1 MSAGRAREPVLL
13 SLGSN
18 VDPQANMRRAVVR
31 ILERFPGGLVSP
43 LYLTRAV
50 GFDGA
55 DFLNAAMAIDSDLP
69 PPGLHAWLT
78 ALEDGFGR
86 RRDVPR
92 FSDRPIDVDIA
103 AFGATVRTA
112 SPVLP
117 RPELVEQA
125 FTLRPCA
132 DLAPDYPHPLLGRTL
147 AELSA
152 ADPQAAAMRPAA
164 TGRWW
169 DPAPP

>member
-1 MSAGRAREPVLL
+1 MIAAAGGQRVLL

-18 VDPQANMRRAVVR
+18 VDPDANMRRAVAR
-31 ILERFPGGLVSP
+31 LLERFPGARVSP

-55 DFLNAAMAIDSDLP
+55 DFLNAAMVVRSDLA
-69 PPGLHAWLT
+69 PGPLHAWLT
-78 ALEDGFGR
+78 ALEDAAGR

-103 AFGATVRTA
+103 AFDDVVRA
-112 SPVLP
+112 AAPELP

-132 DLAPDYPHPLLGRTL
+132 DVAPDYLHPLLGRTL
-147 AELSA
+147 AELAA
-152 ADPQAAAMRPAA
+152 ADPAAAAMRPAMG
-164 TGRWW
+164 GRWW
-169 DPAPP
+169 EAAR